1 MTDLSTAPLDTKSV
15 LHPRQVA
22 ELTESRA
29 KLRKMLNQPDFITGQ
44 LQDGGAMIDKQLR
57 ATDKLLAQAPQPYE
71 ADEIDAAVK
80 LEAELR
86 DKWLQGMPT
95 QAEMRRNVAG
105 AVDKNMA
112 WDRRN
117 KDKVLAWKTIRRR
130 LHASGVSDHGLA
142 EENDISNI
150 EMFRP
155 VGGVQE
161 LNMHNAQIPGQQFH
175 FPPGGIARAE
185 VMSDAQ
191 SEALKIIDPEIHG
204 RMALLD
210 APQRAEVLK
219 LMDRVLESSNEPP
232 TPVKKPQ
239 LPNAFVALKRE
250 AIALG
255 INTHR
260 MKAADLQKAIAE
272 AKQSQEG

>member
-29 KLRKMLNQPDFITGQ
+29 KLREMLNQPDFITGQ

-71 ADEIDAAVK
+71 PDEIDAAVK
-80 LEAELR
+80 LETELR
-86 DKWLQGMPT
+86 ADWLEGMPT
-95 QAEMRRNVAG
+95 QAEMRRNVSG

-112 WDRRN
+112 WNGRN

-130 LHASGVSDHGLA
+130 LHASGISDHGLA

-155 VGGVQE
+155 VGGAQE
-161 LNMHNAQIPGQQFH
+161 LNMDNAQIPGQQYH

-191 SEALKIIDPEIHG
+191 SEALEIIDPELHG
-204 RMALLD
+204 RIALMD
-210 APQRAEVLK
+210 AEGRAAVFK
-219 LMDRVLESSNEPP
+219 LMDQILESSDAAPAPVSEPRGP
-232 TPVKKPQ
+232 SAWTI
-239 LPNAFVALKRE
+239 LKQE

-260 MKAADLQKAIAE
+260 MKMPDLQKAIAE